1 MNNTERG
8 GKTTRA
14 LLAGMKSL
22 YFVGICGISMSG
34 LARMARAAEWRVRG
48 CDRANGSR
56 EAHLLF
62 REGIAVEPEKS
73 ATLGDAEA
81 VIYTAAI
88 SEDSPAIAEAL
99 ARGIPLISRADF
111 LAALM
116 EPYESRIVVAGM
128 HGKSTTVGMLA
139 AILTEAGRN
148 PTVSCGAPLAPG
160 EPAYR
165 LGGNQIFLA
174 EGCEYR
180 DSFLSLSPTLA
191 VVTNI
196 DLDHPDYFPDL
207 GAVKSSFLQFLAA
220 SDQRVL
226 GGDCRALLDIAP
238 CGAVLFGFSPY
249 ADVRGQMTD
258 RGFEVWD
265 RENCL
270 GTLFLSL
277 PGAYNRQNALA
288 AVAAG
293 LRLGIPFAVIQKAL
307 RGFRGV
313 GRRMESCGT
322 FLGARVYLDYA
333 HHPTEMTAAIRGIQE
348 DGARVLC
355 IFQPH
360 TFTRTR
366 ALWDDFIAALK
377 LPDRACLLDI
387 YPAREPPL
395 PGITSCRL
403 SEEAG
408 ISYAPDFSAALTWAK
423 ENARTGDTLLLMGA
437 GDIDGLVRLLDG
449 SESK

>member
-34 LARMARAAEWRVRG
+34 LAHMAREAGWRVRG

-62 REGIAVEPEKS
+62 HEGIAVEPEKS

-81 VIYTAAI
+81 VIYTAAV
-88 SEDSPAIAEAL
+88 SETSPAVAEAL
-99 ARGIPLISRADF
+99 TRGIPLISRADF

-128 HGKSTTVGMLA
+128 HGKSTTVGMLS

-165 LGGNQIFLA
+165 PGGKQVFLA

-207 GAVKSSFLQFLAA
+207 GAVKSSFLRFLAA
-220 SDQRVL
+220 SDEHVL

-238 CGAVLFGFSPY
+238 CGAVLFGFAPY
-249 ADVRGQMTD
+249 ADIRGQMTE
-258 RGFEVWD
+258 RGFEVWEK
-265 RENCL
+265 ENFL

-288 AVAAG
+288 SVAAC
-293 LRLGIPFAVIQKAL
+293 LRLGIPFSVIQKAL
-307 RGFRGV
+307 CGFRGV

-322 FLGARVYLDYA
+322 FLGAQVYLDYA

-348 DGARVLC
+348 DGGRVLC

-360 TFTRTR
+360 TYTRTQ
-366 ALWDDFIAALK
+366 ALWNDFIAALK
-377 LPDRACLLDI
+377 LPERACLLDI

-395 PGITSCRL
+395 PGITSRRL

-408 ISYAPDFSAALTWAK
+408 ISYAPDFGAAVEWAK
-423 ENARTGDTLLLMGA
+423 ENARPGDTLLLMGA
-437 GDIDGLVRLLDG
+437 GDIDGLVRLLDCSD
-449 SESK
+449 SE